1 MPAEAS
7 ERPDSPPATGD
18 QAVDGAVSALAEVA
32 EHPLEERLRVL
43 EHVHRTL
50 QDRLADVED

>member
-1 MPAEAS
+1 MPAEAP
-7 ERPDSPPATGD
+7 ERPDPPPVTGD
-18 QAVDGAVSALAEVA
+18 QAVDGAVGALAEVTG
-32 EHPLEERLRVL
+32 HPLEERLRVL